1 MITKFIKQV
10 IKVRFV
16 LVVLF
21 LTSPVFVMA
30 AGTLNGI
37 EDAAL
42 ELLNS
47 IIPVFVAAAVVF
59 FLWSVLKYVNSG
71 DNVEVRIQARGL
83 MVYGVVA
90 IFVLV
95 SVWGFVG
102 LLDGVFNLDNS
113 NLPVDPNDIILEM

>member
-1 MITKFIKQV
+1 MIMKFIKQV
-10 IKVRFV
+10 IKVRYA

-21 LTSPVFVMA
+21 LTSPVFVIA
-30 AGTLNGI
+30 AGTLNDI
-37 EDAAL
+37 EEAVL

-47 IIPVFVAAAVVF
+47 IIPMFVAAAVVF

-71 DNVEVRIQARGL
+71 DNAEVRIQARAL

-95 SVWGFVG
+95 SVWGLVG
-102 LLDGVFNLDNS
+102 LLENVFNLDNS
-113 NLPVDPNDIILEM
+113 NLPVNPNDIILEM

>member
-1 MITKFIKQV
+1 MKFIKQV
-10 IKVRFV
+10 IKVRYA

-21 LTSPVFVMA
+21 LTSPVFVIA
-30 AGTLNGI
+30 AGTLNDI
-37 EDAAL
+37 EEAVL

-47 IIPVFVAAAVVF
+47 IIPMFVAAAVVF

-71 DNVEVRIQARGL
+71 DNAEVRIQARAL

-95 SVWGFVG
+95 SVWGLVG
-102 LLDGVFNLDNS
+102 LLENVFNLDNS
-113 NLPVDPNDIILEM
+113 NLPVNPNDIILEM